1 MSDMNTTR
9 NDFLAQIDKLKND
22 HAQMIQ
28 DTVDYYEN
36 ILSLMPGHVY
46 WLNKYNVYLGCN
58 NAQAANAGLGSR
70 EDIVGKRNSELP
82 WRAQAEALDKV
93 NLEVLKT
100 GIAQT
105 EVETADMIGG
115 QKIYLSQ
122 KVPLFNK
129 RKEIIGLLGVSL
141 DITELKNT
149 QKELSIAKEQA
160 EAALKAKTLF
170 IANMSHDLR
179 TPLSGII
186 GLCELMQQNLFSEQE
201 QQRYLGWVQDSA
213 YSLLDM
219 LNGVLSQVAS
229 DDAKK
234 QITTPEYLSIDNLF
248 ANIEKLYR
256 PALEQ
261 KKLDFQCHI
270 SPKLCGIE
278 PFLNAQKLHRIL
290 VNLIGNAIKFTEKG
304 IIRLEADWRAP
315 TNNSQSG
322 GGILRIAIQDSG
334 IGIAKENLSKIFEQF
349 YRVSPSFKG
358 QHQGY
363 GLGLYS
369 VKALVESMQG
379 QVLVE
384 STPGSGST
392 FTIELPVE
400 QLRQSIFEQTGNPT
414 THSEPQGKEPP
425 SFAGFR
431 VLVVEDNPVALKIMQ
446 NLCEQAHLEYDA
458 VDNAEDALMLYK
470 QESYDLLITD
480 IGLPGM
486 SGHSLSKKIRH
497 LERQG
502 KRQPMPIIGLTAH
515 LPNEDNEKHIQAG
528 MNELITKPI
537 TLKLFLEKLTHYL
550 GYTQYHSEQ
559 DSAVQNASLPDQELL
574 AFLETQP
581 ILDDNAGLGV
591 TGGRELL
598 ENLRSLFTIEELPRV
613 YQTANQAF
621 QEQDFQ
627 ALQRIAHQVK
637 SSALYCGAPRLK
649 RACEQLEEYIQAGL
663 AARIEEC
670 YRLFINTLK
679 ETENALKDLL

>member
-58 NAQAANAGLGSR
+58 NEQAISAGLSSR
-70 EDIVGKRNSELP
+70 EDIVGKRNTELP
-82 WRAQAEALDKV
+82 WHAQAEALDKV

-105 EVETADMIGG
+105 EIETADMIGG

-129 RKEIIGLLGVSL
+129 KKEIIGLLGVSL

-149 QKELSIAKEQA
+149 QRELSIAKEQA
-160 EAALKAKTLF
+160 EAALRAKTLF

-186 GLCELMQQNLFSEQE
+186 GLSELMQQNHFSETE
-201 QQRYLGWVQDSA
+201 QQKYLGWMQDSA

-229 DDAKK
+229 DDANQ
-234 QITTPEYLSIDNLF
+234 QIIAPEYISIESLF
-248 ANIEKLYR
+248 ASIEKLYR

-261 KKLDFQCHI
+261 RKLAFQCSI
-270 SPKLCGIE
+270 SPHLINIE
-278 PFLNAQKLHRIL
+278 PFTNAQKLHRIL
-290 VNLIGNAIKFTEKG
+290 VNLVGNAIKFTESG
-304 IIRLEADWRAP
+304 EIRLDADWLAP
-315 TNNSQSG
+315 SDNIGAAGT
-322 GGILRIAIQDSG
+322 LRISVQDSG

-369 VKALVESMQG
+369 VKSLVDSMQG

-384 STPGSGST
+384 SVPGVGST
-392 FTIELPVE
+392 FTIELPIE
-400 QLRQSIFEQTGNPT
+400 QLRQSRSEKTSPPKTQAKTQTRQ
-414 THSEPQGKEPP
+414 EA

-446 NLCEQAHLEYDA
+446 NLCEQADLEYDA
-458 VDNAEDALMLYK
+458 VDNAEDALMLY
-470 QESYDLLITD
+470 QQTTYHLLITD

-486 SGHSLSKKIRH
+486 SGHSLSKKIRQ
-497 LERQG
+497 LEKKNQTP
-502 KRQPMPIIGLTAH
+502 PMPIIGLTAH

-537 TLKLFLEKLTHYL
+537 TLHLFLEKLSYYL
-550 GYTQYHSEQ
+550 GYIGKTAGQNSEKAL
-559 DSAVQNASLPDQELL
+559 DEELVML
-574 AFLETQP
+574 LQLQT
-581 ILDDNAGLGV
+581 ILDDDAGLGV
-591 TGGRELL
+591 TGSSELL
-598 ENLRSLFTIEELPRV
+598 ENLRRLFLSEELPRV
-613 YQTANQAF
+613 YQTATQAY
-621 QEQDFQ
+621 EDGNLD

-649 RACEQLEEYIQAGL
+649 LACEQLEYYVQAGL
-663 AARIEEC
+663 QSRIDDC
-670 YRLFINTLK
+670 YSLFMDTLK
-679 ETENALKDLL
+679 ETETALTSVL

>member
-9 NDFLAQIDKLKND
+9 NELLAQIDKLKNE
-22 HAQMIQ
+22 HAQMLQ

-46 WLNKYNVYLGCN
+46 WLNKHNVYLGCN
-58 NAQAANAGLGSR
+58 NEQASSAGLRSR

-82 WRAQAEALDKV
+82 WHAQAEALDKV

-105 EVETADMIGG
+105 EVETADTIDG

-129 RKEIIGLLGVSL
+129 KKEIIGLLGVSL

-149 QKELSIAKEQA
+149 QRELSVAKEQA

-186 GLCELMQQNLFSEQE
+186 GLSELMQQNRFAESEQ
-201 QQRYLGWVQDSA
+201 QKYLGWMQDSA

-229 DDAKK
+229 DDAN
-234 QITTPEYLSIDNLF
+234 QQVTTREYLSVEALF
-248 ANIEKLYR
+248 ASIEKLYR

-261 KKLDFQCHI
+261 KKLAFQCKV
-270 SPKLCGIE
+270 SPGLIGIK
-278 PFLNAQKLHRIL
+278 PFTNAQKLHRIL
-290 VNLIGNAIKFTEKG
+290 VNLVGNAIKFTESG
-304 IIRLEADWRAP
+304 QICLDADWE
-315 TNNSQSG
+315 QSTGNIALG
-322 GGILRIAIQDSG
+322 GTLCIAVQDSG

-349 YRVSPSFKG
+349 FRVSPSFKG

-369 VKALVESMQG
+369 VKSLIDSMDG
-379 QVLVE
+379 RVLVD
-384 STPGSGST
+384 STPGSGSR
-392 FTIELPVE
+392 FTVELPIE
-400 QLRQSIFEQTGNPT
+400 KFRQSTSDNPFESASSKKTPT
-414 THSEPQGKEPP
+414 KNDA

-446 NLCEQAHLEYDA
+446 NLCEQAHLQFDA
-458 VDNAEDALMLYK
+458 VDNAEEALLLY
-470 QESYDLLITD
+470 QQTAYHLLITD

-486 SGHSLSKKIRH
+486 SGHSLSKKIRQ
-497 LERQG
+497 LEKKNQHP
-502 KRQPMPIIGLTAH
+502 PMPIIGLTAH
-515 LPNEDNEKHIQAG
+515 LPTEDNQKHIQAG

-537 TLKLFLEKLTHYL
+537 TLHLFLEKLSHYL
-550 GYTQYHSEQ
+550 GYTSDTALHK
-559 DSAVQNASLPDQELL
+559 PHC
-574 AFLETQP
+574 ETQQP
-581 ILDDNAGLGV
+581 LDDELRSLLKPQPLLDDDAGLGV
-591 TGGRELL
+591 TGSAALL
-598 ENLRSLFTIEELPRV
+598 ENLRRLFVSEELPRV
-613 YQTANQAF
+613 YDTAAEAF
-621 QEQDFQ
+621 AEGNVD
-627 ALQRIAHQVK
+627 AVQRIAHQVK

-649 RACEQLEEYIQAGL
+649 LACEQLEHYAQAGL
-663 AARIEEC
+663 ESHIEAC
-670 YRLFINTLK
+670 YVLFVSTLK
-679 ETENALKDLL
+679 ETETALLKSL